1 MPSVAQMFANA
12 KAKSYYSRPDGEV
25 YAALNEGGKRVYD
38 AILKEQRNFFRK
50 VDTSTIAMVSGT
62 QTYTLPSDVE
72 QIIQLS
78 ERALATDKWRP
89 IYPVNS
95 ENEDDYV
102 DAGFEDGL
110 GISLGD
116 RSDFLYLGP
125 YLSSTATLTAA
136 QAQSVDFVPIPSDSR
151 FVRII
156 YIAAWKEIS
165 ASQTSLMLPTDG
177 TLAMEAFAT
186 AELLRSNGDDLS
198 ESYEGKAEK
207 LLSETLNAVRLGQ
220 LQAAPL
226 VTPYLG
232 TF

>member
-38 AILKEQRNFFRK
+38 AILKEQRTFFRK
-50 VDTSTIAMVSGT
+50 VDTTTIAMVSGT

-78 ERALATDKWRP
+78 ERVLATDKWRP
-89 IYPVNS
+89 IYPANN
-95 ENEDDYV
+95 ENDDDYI
-102 DAGFEDGL
+102 DAGFQDGL

-116 RSDFLYLGP
+116 RSDFLYIGP
-125 YLSSTATLTAA
+125 YLSAAAALTAA
-136 QAQSVDFVPIPSDSR
+136 QAQSVDFAPIPTDSR
-151 FVRII
+151 FVRIV
-156 YIAAWKEIS
+156 YIAAWSTIT
-165 ASQTSLMLPTDG
+165 ASTTSLMLPSDG

-198 ESYEGKAEK
+198 GAYEEKAKE